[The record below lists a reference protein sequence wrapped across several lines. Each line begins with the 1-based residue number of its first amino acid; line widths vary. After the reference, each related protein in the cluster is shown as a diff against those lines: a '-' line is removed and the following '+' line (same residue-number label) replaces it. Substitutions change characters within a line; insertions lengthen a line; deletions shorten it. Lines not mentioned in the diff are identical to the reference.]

1 MLPSNFA
8 VYRHDRLTRGGGV
21 LLAVHHSIPS
31 RLLSSP
37 SHLEIVSVEI
47 GLISPLLFCVIYI
60 PHNSSSDYCSK
71 SFQYIESIVS
81 HPCVLIAGDFNF
93 PDICWSSLCGQ
104 SPQSDAFCDLIFRHS
119 LVQVVDFPT
128 HLRGGVLD
136 LVLSNSDGLVENVL
150 SFSSKFLRSDHY
162 LLSFTVPSARKRVS
176 EQSKLSYSFNFKKT
190 DLEWLS
196 SFLLDFDFS
205 QIFSSND
212 IELVWSL
219 LKGIILH
226 FIKLFTP
233 VIRVRSKSYPKWFHS
248 AIRHQLHRV
257 HYLRRR
263 YRKYPSSMRSSQL
276 SSAEL

>member
-1 MLPSNFA
+1 MLSAILFFVTA
-8 VYRHDRLTRGGGV
+8 LFK
-21 LLAVHHSIPS
+21 LW
-31 RLLSSP
+31 
-37 SHLEIVSVEI
+37 
-47 GLISPLLFCVIYI
+47 ISP
-60 PHNSSSDYCSK
+60 
-71 SFQYIESIVS
+71 
-81 HPCVLIAGDFNF
+81 
-93 PDICWSSLCGQ
+93 
-104 SPQSDAFCDLIFRHS
+104 
-119 LVQVVDFPT
+119 

-136 LVLSNSDGLVENVL
+136 LVLSNSDGLVKNVL

-190 DLEWLS
+190 DLGWLS

-257 HYLRRR
+257 HYLRRW
-263 YRKYPSSMRSSQL
+263 YRKHQSPMRSSQL
-276 SSAEL
+276 SSAELQLQHDIVLARSTYETDLVTKFAFSNDSRICQYIRNLWAT